1 MPYYA
6 FSSDPRV
13 ADALACIGAA
23 ARRARHDR
31 GLTQLSLELLTEVDQ
46 TTISRIENGLAPNVR
61 LEYLARII
69 AVVGP
74 LPPIERATRPI
85 ATRSLRAPWERAF
98 APDDA
103 NATD

>member
-31 GLTQLSLELLTEVDQ
+31 GLTQLRLELLTEVDQ

-74 LPPIERATRPI
+74 LPPI